1 MTRLR
6 PAAAAILATALLAAG
21 CGTTEDPSTTSA
33 GTGGDAGPVTVT
45 DSRGEEIT
53 LDSPARRV
61 VALEWGEVEM
71 LVTLGVMPVGVADV
85 EGYRTWVSA
94 APLEPDVADV
104 GTRSEPSVDAIVAL
118 EPDLVVM
125 EAQRGSALIAQ
136 LEEYVPVLVTTG
148 SDASDNLTRMRDDFR
163 MIATAVGEVERAEQV
178 LADFDAPL
186 EEGRDAIAT
195 AGAEGAHFA
204 MADGWR
210 QGSSISI
217 RMFGEGALVS
227 QVAIQLGLRNAWTGE
242 VDGVW
247 GLGTTD
253 VEGLT
258 ALQQE
263 DIRFLYNASDGDDV
277 FADGLAGN
285 PIWESLPFVQ
295 NDQVHRLTDGIWTFG
310 GPASCRQYLDELV
323 RVFAGDAARALV
335 GGRTG
340 RVLPVAALLGAV
352 LVSLADTIGRSAIAP
367 AQIPAGLVTA
377 MIGAPY
383 FVWLLWRSRLVVTV
397 TG

>member
-1 MTRLR
+1 M
-6 PAAAAILATALLAAG
+6 
-21 CGTTEDPSTTSA
+21 
-33 GTGGDAGPVTVT
+33 
-45 DSRGEEIT
+45 
-53 LDSPARRV
+53 
-61 VALEWGEVEM
+61 
-71 LVTLGVMPVGVADV
+71 
-85 EGYRTWVSA
+85 
-94 APLEPDVADV
+94 
-104 GTRSEPSVDAIVAL
+104 
-118 EPDLVVM
+118 
-125 EAQRGSALIAQ
+125 
-136 LEEYVPVLVTTG
+136 
-148 SDASDNLTRMRDDFR
+148 
-163 MIATAVGEVERAEQV
+163 
-178 LADFDAPL
+178 
-186 EEGRDAIAT
+186 
-195 AGAEGAHFA
+195 
-204 MADGWR
+204 
-210 QGSSISI
+210 
-217 RMFGEGALVS
+217 
-227 QVAIQLGLRNAWTGE
+227 
-242 VDGVW
+242 W